1 MSASLVASLEQRL
14 SREAGSIESSRRSLR
29 KRASLNLEPSPSAR
43 SQAEIQRPLNGVNE
57 GVIGPSS
64 YQHIYFGLFAEAA
77 PFLLLNY
84 LVEDV
89 TW

>member
-1 MSASLVASLEQRL
+1 MR
-14 SREAGSIESSRRSLR
+14 
-29 KRASLNLEPSPSAR
+29 
-43 SQAEIQRPLNGVNE
+43 IQRPLNGVNE

-64 YQHIYFGLFAEAA
+64 YQHIYFGLLAAAA